1 MMHRQMMKYFR
12 VLGLTVGIALQAC
25 SAPIVKA
32 PDEITP
38 EGDHWLP
45 RPDVTALQSAD
56 FPEPVQ
62 LVVRHKDEL
71 ATGVALRVVPR
82 RQAPTVFLRWVLP
95 GGRAHE
101 FAQVPASGPTP
112 KHAVKPLVA
121 RWPEGTLQLT
131 GEMLIMGTKSHPDT
145 LFAAELGKHGAQF
158 SATVLPDG
166 VVLEVQVLSHQ
177 LLPTLRL
184 VQEALVEANFD
195 KAALENLRQRHR
207 AELQTETADPAAFA
221 ARLSRKLTFGEGS
234 AYGSSGLN
242 IDTLGKIERKHLLEA
257 HKVLF
262 ALGNSQLVAVGDV
275 DAKELSAMLLSV
287 FGASLD
293 TVSPPPPPIAPQMEV
308 AENCHVIAV
317 ADAVQTAIVSTNLA
331 PPRQFID
338 WTALLVANQ
347 VLGGSASSRLF
358 AELREKR
365 GLTYGIY
372 SKFEGRRLAGKWEL
386 GTQVRSEV
394 TGAALGAIAQQIE
407 QIHGELIPAA
417 ELLAAQRYLTG
428 QHALSL
434 ASAESIADLLAS
446 VALYELPTATYPH
459 FVEDIMAVTPEKA
472 QAVAKQ
478 WIAAGPR
485 TTVLIGQLAAVRPA
499 IDAFCTRIV
508 QRDAN
513 GKVTQVLVGADV
525 EMNDAARFSA
535 FESWPKSPDG
545 LVAVQ
550 RYVAQAERSPAHR
563 AQALAFLAASP
574 AHARTLGFGRK
585 AADWLQVAAVLRGLL
600 IARLVPTGGE
610 SAAFVRSVLLDMA
623 TAKTT
628 DGHLLD
634 ADDAGATE
642 IQKAVADWAFAGM
655 SAATPAADVRLQGAE
670 RLADGDLVRLGAE
683 VPDALEHWI
692 AADFRRHEAARAL
705 INARTPAALSAL
717 LQGYRRLFG
726 GGAKANSEDLEL
738 ITSHQ
743 SPEML
748 LLLLDVH
755 GWNEA
760 SIDASAK
767 TTQTLCMKSI
777 REQIAKLA
785 GHTGADGGRSDLAL
799 IFGKLETHLDA
810 LLAMQ
815 NADDRWYAA
824 QLLIKYRGLTGLRR
838 VLTLMAQD
846 DNYRSPLHHTV
857 DPKRAVGELARDF
870 IAPLGVADVQPLMFA
885 ALQANHVVGK
895 VIAVTVLKVFA
906 DEASLAALNTHNDD
920 ADAAPILDLA
930 AFVSVHDL
938 AIAAVDVV
946 KYQREIDAAVRAGK
960 LTQAEGAV
968 YSEIAFFTYDLTG
981 ARLRADVVARARD
994 KLPARSEPTP
1004 KEPEAQPAPLP
1015 IAPTKAAPDDD
1026 EEEPVQA
1033 APKAAAPPVKPK

>member
-1 MMHRQMMKYFR
+1 MKHRP
-12 VLGLTVGIALQAC
+12 IAKHFKILLLIAPILLPSC
-25 SAPIVKA
+25 SAPVVKA
-32 PDEITP
+32 PDEIAAQ
-38 EGDHWLP
+38 GDPWLP
-45 RPDVTALQSAD
+45 RPDVAALQSAD

-71 ATGVALRVVPR
+71 ASGVALRVVSR

-101 FAQVPASGPTP
+101 FAQVPATGPMP
-112 KHAVKPLVA
+112 KHAVRPLVA
-121 RWPEGTLQLT
+121 RWPEGTLQLA

-184 VQEALVEANFD
+184 VQEALAEANFD

-207 AELQTETADPAAFA
+207 AELQTETADPSALA

-242 IDTLGKIERKHLLEA
+242 ADTLDKIQRKHLLEA
-257 HKVLF
+257 HKVAF
-262 ALGNSQLVAVGDV
+262 TLGNSQLAAVGDV

-287 FGASLD
+287 FGAALD
-293 TVSPPPPPIAPQMEV
+293 TVSPPPPALAPQM
-308 AENCHVIAV
+308 AQGENCHVVAV
-317 ADAVQTAIVSTNLA
+317 ADAVQTAIVSMNLA

-358 AELREKR
+358 GELREKR

-394 TGAALGAIAQQIE
+394 TGAALGAIAQQLE
-407 QIHGELIPAA
+407 QIHSELVPAA

-459 FVEDIMAVTPEKA
+459 FVENIMAVTPEKA
-472 QAVAKQ
+472 QTVAKQ
-478 WIAAGPR
+478 WIASGPR

-508 QRDAN
+508 QRDQN
-513 GKVTQVLVGADV
+513 GKVTQVLVGADD
-525 EMNDAARFSA
+525 EMNDAARFTA

-550 RYVAQAERSPAHR
+550 RYAAQAERSPAHR

-574 AHARTLGFGRK
+574 AHARALDFGRR
-585 AADWLQVAAVLRGLL
+585 ASDWLQVAAVLRGLL

-610 SAAFVRSVLLDMA
+610 SATFVRSVLLDMA

-628 DGHLLD
+628 EGQLKDSD
-634 ADDAGATE
+634 AAGAAE

-655 SAATPAADVRLQGAE
+655 SAATPAAEVRTQGAE
-670 RLADGDLVRLGAE
+670 RLVDGDLARLGAE
-683 VPDALEHWI
+683 VPETLEHWI

-705 INARTPAALSAL
+705 IKANSPAAMAAL

-726 GGAKANSEDLEL
+726 SGAKANDEDLL
-738 ITSHQ
+738 FITTHQ
-743 SPEML
+743 STEML

-767 TTQTLCMKSI
+767 TTQALCMKSI

-785 GHTGADGGRSDLAL
+785 AHVGAEGAQSDLAV
-799 IFGKLETHLDA
+799 IFAKLETHLDA
-810 LLAMQ
+810 LLAMR

-857 DPKRAVGELARDF
+857 DPKRAVGELARDY

-938 AIAAVDVV
+938 AIAAYEVV
-946 KYQREIDAAVRAGK
+946 KYQREIDAAVQAGK
-960 LTQAEGAV
+960 LTAAEGAV
-968 YSEIAFFTYDLTG
+968 YREVAFFTYDLTG

-994 KLPARSEPTP
+994 KLPARAEPAP
-1004 KEPEAQPAPLP
+1004 KEPEAQPAPMP
-1015 IAPTKAAPDDD
+1015 VAPTKADDD
-1026 EEEPVQA
+1026 E
-1033 APKAAAPPVKPK
+1033 PVKLR